1 MPINNEDFS
10 GMFFVK
16 DSNGN
21 WVPVGKVADFSTTHS
36 VCVPNPPPAEVT
48 LTGDVMVTGEVKLSD
63 EAAAQWW
70 AISQGGIEI
79 VER

>member
-1 MPINNEDFS
+1 MPFNNVNNEDFS
-10 GMFFVK
+10 GMVFVK

-21 WVPVGKVADFSTTHS
+21 WVPVSKIADLNHHYGL
-36 VCVPNPPPAEVT
+36 NPPPVDVT
-48 LTGDVMVTGEVKLSD
+48 LTSDIMITGEVTLSD

-70 AISQGGIEI
+70 AITQGGIEI

>member
-1 MPINNEDFS
+1 MPFNNVNNEDFS
-10 GMFFVK
+10 GMIFVK

-21 WVPVGKVADFSTTHS
+21 WVPVSKIADFGYL
-36 VCVPNPPPAEVT
+36 NPPPAEVT
-48 LTGDVMVTGEVKLSD
+48 LTGEVMVTGEVTLSD

-70 AISQGGIEI
+70 AIAQGGIEI

>member
-1 MPINNEDFS
+1 MPVNNDDFS

-21 WVPVGKVADFSTTHS
+21 WVPICKAADI
-36 VCVPNPPPAEVT
+36 PNITLAEDVT
-48 LTGDVMVTGEVKLSD
+48 LTGEMMITGEITLSD

>member
-1 MPINNEDFS
+1 MGSLSNSF
-10 GMFFVK
+10 GMFFFK

-21 WVPVGKVADFSTTHS
+21 WVPFSNIVGANIQKTDI
-36 VCVPNPPPAEVT
+36 PNPPPAEVT
-48 LTGDVMVTGEVKLSD
+48 TTGEVAVTGEITLSD
-63 EAAAQWW
+63 ESAAQWW

>member
-21 WVPVGKVADFSTTHS
+21 WVPFTNISNVSIQKSNI
-36 VCVPNPPPAEVT
+36 PNPPPAEVK
-48 LTGDVMVTGEVKLSD
+48 LTGDVMVTGEITLSD

-70 AISQGGIEI
+70 AIEQGGIEI

>member
-1 MPINNEDFS
+1 MLINNEDFS

-21 WVPVGKVADFSTTHS
+21 WVPVGKIADFSNIGS
-36 VCVPNPPPAEVT
+36 IAAG
-48 LTGDVMVTGEVKLSD
+48 LQRDVMITGEITLSD

-70 AISQGGIEI
+70 AIAQGGIEI